1 MDSTMIW
8 ELDLPFHWR
17 SELIPIEDV
26 NADPS
31 SFAYS
36 STHANNSTSRT
47 YARCLSLE
55 DDASSR
61 TTISQMH
68 EDAVNER

>member
-1 MDSTMIW
+1 M
-8 ELDLPFHWR
+8 
-17 SELIPIEDV
+17 IPIEDV